1 MYRPEYW
8 MEIFH
13 GIENNIYISIPE
25 KHTWFLI
32 WHQFNRDYL
41 PG

>member
-25 KHTWFLI
+25 KHMGF
-32 WHQFNRDYL
+32 
-41 PG
+41 